1 MKYTDPKR
9 TIVAIVLL
17 PVLVA
22 GFSTYLAYREPGVAL
37 VDFERRYE
45 SAFISGFHDHER
57 SDGRGLR
64 WTARD
69 AFISLKNLP
78 AGSHVRIEARVKG
91 LRPRGIPLPR
101 IRFTAN
107 GATVFETLCDPGL
120 VTYRFS
126 VPLRGRSL
134 RLGIHPE
141 IWVPT
146 DHGRK
151 DARVLGI
158 QVFSVRV
165 EPQGGTAIATRPV
178 LWMILAASALVAA
191 GLIAGLSLPVS
202 SIATTLAAAGFAQLL
217 SEDSVRY
224 LPYAQSVAL
233 LAAACLTLS
242 LLLRVLLARLN
253 WLQAEE
259 RPLAI
264 AFLVGSFLFKMAV
277 VFFPLFVSSDG
288 DFHANRLINVLDGDF
303 HTTSVSQHDPPFRI
317 PYPVSL
323 YLLAAPWATA
333 GLDKVAV
340 IKALCVVFDLATGLV
355 LINLARRFLNDF
367 RAGVLAALLY
377 QLVPINWLV
386 FSAGNFTNIFG
397 VAASVFF
404 VGCLL
409 GAYTSA
415 GRTALIG
422 TFLFSTLALTA
433 HFGTFLF
440 AIVLW
445 PLLLVMVPLMA
456 PGIST
461 GRTRVVTMVV
471 AASMAVALL
480 YYVGYWDLVASQW
493 ERALT
498 RDYMSSQENLT
509 GPAAKLSFNLPFYR
523 EQLGLL
529 FAVVA
534 LVGAILILRR
544 PSASPLH
551 AACLAWTAAT
561 LLFFLADLFTAV
573 ELRYVLQ
580 VTPMMAIFAGSYL
593 SGAVERGKFG
603 KLATVVVLIYL
614 GTVAVDIAYQSA
626 VIRYH

>member
-1 MKYTDPKR
+1 M
-9 TIVAIVLL
+9 LL

-22 GFSTYLAYREPGVAL
+22 GFSTYLTYRDPGVAL
-37 VDFERRYE
+37 VDFEHRYE

-57 SDGRGLR
+57 SNGRGLR

-69 AFISLKNLP
+69 AFLSLENLP
-78 AGSHVRIEARVKG
+78 AGSHLRIEARVKG

-107 GATVFETLCDPGL
+107 GVTVFETLCDPGL

-126 VPLRGRSL
+126 VPLRGSSL

-146 DHGRK
+146 DHGRE

-165 EPQGGTAIATRPV
+165 EPQGGTEIATTPV

-191 GLIAGLSLPVS
+191 GLVAGVSLPVAA
-202 SIATTLAAAGFAQLL
+202 IAAALAAAGFAQLL
-217 SEDSVRY
+217 SADSVRY

-233 LAAACLTLS
+233 LAASCLVLS
-242 LLLRVLLARLN
+242 VLLRVLLARLD
-253 WLQAEE
+253 WLHARE
-259 RPLAI
+259 RPAAI
-264 AFLVGSFLFKMAV
+264 ALLVGSFLLKMAV
-277 VFFPLFVSSDG
+277 VFFPLFVSSDA
-288 DFHANRLINVLDGDF
+288 DFHANRLIHVLDGDF
-303 HTTSVSQHDPPFRI
+303 HTTSASQHDPPFRI

-323 YLLAAPWATA
+323 YLLAAPWAA
-333 GLDKVAV
+333 SGLDKVAV
-340 IKALCVVFDLATGLV
+340 IKALDVLFDMAAGLV
-355 LINLARRFLNDF
+355 LIYLARRFLNDF

-377 QLVPINWLV
+377 QLVPVNWLV

-397 VAASVFF
+397 LAASVFF
-404 VGCLL
+404 VGFLL
-409 GAYTSA
+409 GAYAGA
-415 GRTALIG
+415 GRLALVG

-440 AIVLW
+440 AIVAW
-445 PLLLVMVPLMA
+445 PLLLVMVPMMA
-456 PGIST
+456 PGISA
-461 GRTRVVTMVV
+461 GRTRVVTIVV
-471 AASMAVALL
+471 AASMAVAVI
-480 YYVGYWDLVASQW
+480 YYAGYWDLVASQW
-493 ERALT
+493 ERALG
-498 RDYMSSQENLT
+498 RDYMSGQENLA
-509 GPAAKLSFNLPFYR
+509 GPLAKLGFNLPFYR
-523 EQLGLL
+523 QQLGLV
-529 FAVVA
+529 FAAVA
-534 LVGAILILRR
+534 LVGAILMLRR

-561 LLFFLADLFTAV
+561 LVFFLADLFTAV
-573 ELRYVLQ
+573 EVRYVLQ
-580 VTPMMAIFAGSYL
+580 AVPILAIFAGSCL
-593 SGAVERGKFG
+593 SGGVERGKFG
-603 KLATVVVLIYL
+603 KLLTAAVLIYL